1 MTTQWEEYEP
11 ELRSGDADRINAVV
25 DEIKDMSIMERTET
39 FEGCFAGATD
49 LYDTHEDGYV
59 RQSCVRVVQ
68 QFAPKLPAAVNLQ
81 STDIESPPA
90 ETVHDQT
97 DAVCGFLLEALTDE
111 DGRVR
116 QSAKRA
122 LKDCVRAY
130 DALEETATI
139 EGLIEELETMATNAS
154 GKQEKHLREAKE
166 DAEFFMQS
174 GLGRIIEGFQ
184 KEFGD
189 TLDS

>member
-139 EGLIEELETMATNAS
+139 EGLLEELETMADDAS

-166 DAEFFMQS
+166 DTEFFMQS

-189 TLDS
+189 ALDS

>member
-1 MTTQWEEYEP
+1 MTAQWEEYES
-11 ELRSGDADRINAVV
+11 ELRAGDADRVNAVV
-25 DEIKDMSIMERTET
+25 DEIREMNIIERTEA

-49 LYDTHEDGYV
+49 LYRGHEDGYV

-68 QFAPKLPAAVNLQ
+68 QFAPRLPAAVNLRP
-81 STDIESPPA
+81 SDIASPPA

-97 DAVCGFLLEALTDE
+97 DAVCGFLLEAITDE

-122 LKDCVRAY
+122 LKDCIRAY

-139 EGLIEELETMATNAS
+139 EGLIEELETMAAGAS
-154 GKQEKHLREAKE
+154 GKQAQHLREAKE

-189 TLDS
+189 ALDS

>member
-1 MTTQWEEYEP
+1 MTTEWEEYEP

-25 DEIKDMSIMERTET
+25 DDIKDMSIMERTEA
-39 FEGCFAGATD
+39 FEDCFAGVTD
-49 LYDTHEDGYV
+49 LYESHEEGYV

-81 STDIESPPA
+81 SSDVETPPA

-97 DAVCGFLLEALTDE
+97 DAVCGFLLEALTDD

-116 QSAKRA
+116 QSAQRA

-130 DALEETATI
+130 DALDETATI
-139 EGLIEELETMATNAS
+139 EGLLEELETMAADAS

-166 DAEFFMQS
+166 NAEFFMQS

>member
-81 STDIESPPA
+81 STDVESPPA

-139 EGLIEELETMATNAS
+139 EGLLEELETMADDAS

-166 DAEFFMQS
+166 DTEFFMQS
-174 GLGRIIEGFQ
+174 GLGRLIEGFQ

-189 TLDS
+189 ALDS

>member
-1 MTTQWEEYEP
+1 MTTQWEEYES
-11 ELRSGDADRINAVV
+11 ELRSGDADRVNAVV
-25 DEIKDMSIMERTET
+25 DEIREMNIVERTEA

-49 LYDTHEDGYV
+49 LYRSHEDGYV

-68 QFAPKLPAAVNLQ
+68 QFAPRLPAAVTLQ
-81 STDIESPPA
+81 SSDFASPPA

-97 DAVCGFLLEALTDE
+97 DAVCGFLLEAITDE

-122 LKDCVRAY
+122 LKDCIRAY

-139 EGLIEELETMATNAS
+139 EGLIEELETMATGAS
-154 GKQEKHLREAKE
+154 GKQAQHLREAKE

-174 GLGRIIEGFQ
+174 GLGRIIEGFK

-189 TLDS
+189 ALDS

>member
-1 MTTQWEEYEP
+1 MTTQWEEYDP

-25 DEIKDMSIMERTET
+25 DEIKDMSIMERTEA
-39 FEGCFAGATD
+39 FEDCFAGVTD
-49 LYDTHEDGYV
+49 LYESHEEGYV
-59 RQSCVRVVQ
+59 RQSCVRVIQ

-81 STDIESPPA
+81 SSDVETPPA

-97 DAVCGFLLEALTDE
+97 DAVCGFLLEALTDD

-130 DALEETATI
+130 DALDETATI
-139 EGLIEELETMATNAS
+139 EGLIEELETMAADAS
-154 GKQEKHLREAKE
+154 GKQAKHLREAKE

>member
-81 STDIESPPA
+81 STDVESPPA

-139 EGLIEELETMATNAS
+139 EGLLEELETMADDAS

-166 DAEFFMQS
+166 DTEFFMQS

-189 TLDS
+189 ALDS

>member
-1 MTTQWEEYEP
+1 MTTQWEEYES
-11 ELRSGDADRINAVV
+11 ELRAGDADRVNAVV
-25 DEIKDMSIMERTET
+25 DEIREMNIVERTEA

-49 LYDTHEDGYV
+49 LYRSHEDGYV
-59 RQSCVRVVQ
+59 RQSCVRVIQ

-81 STDIESPPA
+81 SSDVETPPA

-97 DAVCGFLLEALTDE
+97 DAVCGFLLEAITDE

-122 LKDCVRAY
+122 LKDCIRAY

-139 EGLIEELETMATNAS
+139 EGLIEELETMAAGAS
-154 GKQEKHLREAKE
+154 GKQAQHLREAKE

-189 TLDS
+189 ALDS

>member
-1 MTTQWEEYEP
+1 MTTQWEEYES
-11 ELRSGDADRINAVV
+11 ELRAGDADRVNAVV
-25 DEIKDMSIMERTET
+25 DEIREMNIVERTEA

-49 LYDTHEDGYV
+49 LYRSHEDGYV

-68 QFAPKLPAAVNLQ
+68 QFAPRLPAAVTLQ
-81 STDIESPPA
+81 SSDVTSPPA
-90 ETVHDQT
+90 ETVYDQT
-97 DAVCGFLLEALTDE
+97 DAVCGFLLEAITDE

-122 LKDCVRAY
+122 LKDCIRAY

-139 EGLIEELETMATNAS
+139 EGLIEELETMAAGAS
-154 GKQEKHLREAKE
+154 GKQAQHLREAKE

-189 TLDS
+189 ALGS

>member
-25 DEIKDMSIMERTET
+25 DEIKDMSIMERTEA

-139 EGLIEELETMATNAS
+139 EGLLEELETMADDAS

-166 DAEFFMQS
+166 DTEFFMQS

-189 TLDS
+189 ALDS

>member
-1 MTTQWEEYEP
+1 MMTQWKEYES
-11 ELRSGDADRINAVV
+11 ELRSGDADRVTAVV
-25 DEIKDMSIMERTET
+25 DEIREMSIMERTEA
-39 FEGCFAGATD
+39 FAECFGGVTD
-49 LYDTHEDGYV
+49 LYRSHEDGYV

-68 QFAPKLPAAVNLQ
+68 QFAPRLPAAVNLR
-81 STDIESPPA
+81 SSDVASPPA

-97 DAVCGFLLEALTDE
+97 DAVCGFLLEAITDE

-122 LKDCVRAY
+122 LKDCIRAY
-130 DALEETATI
+130 DALGETATI
-139 EGLIEELETMATNAS
+139 EALIEELETMAADAS
-154 GKQEKHLREAKE
+154 GKRAKHLQEATE

-184 KEFGD
+184 AEFGD
-189 TLDS
+189 AFNS